1 MTDLG
6 STTSRL
12 KLTERFG
19 KLPIEEGCKA
29 VLLEPGVIPLR
40 RRVRLLP
47 AQPGTQDPALDPA
60 LAAVAEALKQG
71 GRGWAVLAGEA
82 EPADLHVSVDGER
95 RYVISDEAA
104 VPLPNLRP
112 MIGAGESKAAGRVVD
127 RLVHLAKYNAIR
139 QLDNFDRSV
148 LTGKFIVEIFPVPS
162 GWVPGDKPEAWP
174 WPEPG
179 LPTIAPEGMFLIRI
193 TNRSPKVLNLV
204 VLNLTPGWAVTQI
217 YPALDE
223 ADSEPIDPGE
233 ERWIPTPYNATL
245 RADAT
250 EATEVLKVLAALG
263 PTSFRWLELPAL
275 DQPPATRKGEAPAD
289 PLEQMLVRFTADEI
303 PMATKDIQPAA
314 FPSKEWVTAM
324 VELRVRRARQAGA

>member
-1 MTDLG
+1 MT
-6 STTSRL
+6 
-12 KLTERFG
+12 G
-19 KLPIEEGCKA
+19 KL
-29 VLLEPGVIPLR
+29 
-40 RRVRLLP
+40 
-47 AQPGTQDPALDPA
+47 
-60 LAAVAEALKQG
+60 
-71 GRGWAVLAGEA
+71 
-82 EPADLHVSVDGER
+82 
-95 RYVISDEAA
+95 
-104 VPLPNLRP
+104 
-112 MIGAGESKAAGRVVD
+112 
-127 RLVHLAKYNAIR
+127 
-139 QLDNFDRSV
+139 
-148 LTGKFIVEIFPVPS
+148 IVEIFPVPS

-263 PTSFRWLELPAL
+263 PTSFRWLELPSL

-289 PLEQMLVRFTADEI
+289 PLEQMLAHFTADEI